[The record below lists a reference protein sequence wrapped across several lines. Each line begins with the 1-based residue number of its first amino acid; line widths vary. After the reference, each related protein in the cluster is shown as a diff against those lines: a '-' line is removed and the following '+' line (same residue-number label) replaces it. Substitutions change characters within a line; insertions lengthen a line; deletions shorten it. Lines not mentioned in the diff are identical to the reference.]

1 MNNQLIEERRLR
13 IVQIIQDKK
22 KVSIA
27 ELSREIGV
35 SEITIRRD
43 LKDLSDKGIIH
54 RVHGGAIVTKPN
66 TIDLPVLERIQ
77 KENEQKESIGLA
89 AAALIKD
96 GDSVFI
102 GSGSTTAY
110 VARNLVNRK
119 RLTVI
124 TNALN
129 VGMEFSD
136 PVGIT
141 VVVIGG
147 MLRSSE
153 LSMIGHI
160 ADQALREVRVDK
172 VIIGMTAISVD
183 KGLSN
188 DYLPEVM
195 TDRAIF
201 DMAQEVILVADHT
214 KFGKVA
220 SGYVAPINRI
230 TTLITDH
237 KTDLSY
243 LDQIR
248 NMGVNVIVT
257 QEDYKNE

>member
-1 MNNQLIEERRLR
+1 MNNHITEERRLR

-22 KVSIA
+22 KVSVA
-27 ELSREIGV
+27 ELSREINV
-35 SEITIRRD
+35 SEITVRRD
-43 LKDLSDKGIIH
+43 LKNLSDKGMVY
-54 RVHGGAIVTKPN
+54 RVHGGAIIAKPEMIN
-66 TIDLPVLERIQ
+66 LPVLKRIQ
-77 KENEQKESIGLA
+77 KEKEQKESIGLA
-89 AAALIKD
+89 AATLIKD
-96 GDSVFI
+96 GESIFI

-129 VGMEFSD
+129 VGMEFSNS
-136 PVGIT
+136 VGIT
-141 VVVIGG
+141 IVVIGG

-160 ADQALREVRVDK
+160 ADQALREVRVDR

-188 DYLPEVM
+188 DYFPEVM

-201 DMAQEVILVADHT
+201 SMASEVIVVADHT

-230 TTLITDH
+230 KTLITDH
-237 KTDLSY
+237 KTNLSY

-248 NMGVNVIVT
+248 NMGVNVIVAKENS
-257 QEDYKNE
+257 QK

>member
-1 MNNQLIEERRLR
+1 
-13 IVQIIQDKK
+13 
-22 KVSIA
+22 
-27 ELSREIGV
+27 
-35 SEITIRRD
+35 
-43 LKDLSDKGIIH
+43 
-54 RVHGGAIVTKPN
+54 
-66 TIDLPVLERIQ
+66 
-77 KENEQKESIGLA
+77 
-89 AAALIKD
+89 
-96 GDSVFI
+96 
-102 GSGSTTAY
+102 
-110 VARNLVNRK
+110 
-119 RLTVI
+119 
-124 TNALN
+124 
-129 VGMEFSD
+129 MEFSD

-188 DYLPEVM
+188 DYLPEVI
-195 TDRAIF
+195 TDRTIF
-201 DMAQEVILVADHT
+201 DMASEVILVADHT

-230 TTLITDH
+230 STLITDH
-237 KTDLSY
+237 KTNLSY

-248 NMGVNVIVT
+248 NMGVNVVVT
-257 QEDYKNE
+257 QDDYKNE